1 MSEGRGGDSAK
12 KQSDETGLTNDA
24 ESPKNEIPR
33 LVFAQLPAVVYFSF
47 KGVFQDSAHK
57 KRRKRMRK
65 KGRQLI
71 SACVLA
77 SASSGTFEGSQ
88 NGHHLSGAQGG
99 KRAHGGNSF
108 DVCIQMERTLE
119 MERGS
124 MAGVPFAAQGLTV
137 TMHFEFRDFGLFFCC
152 CFFGRGATSSSHRFR
167 RHRRNRHCVFRL
179 AFLPR
184 CDRKRVASLADT
196 FERLAPLIAACV
208 ALSC

>member
-33 LVFAQLPAVVYFSF
+33 LVFAQLPAVVYCSF

-99 KRAHGGNSF
+99 KHAHGGNSF
-108 DVCIQMERTLE
+108 DVCKQMERTLE

-137 TMHFEFRDFGLFFCC
+137 TMHFEFRDFGLFFLLLL
-152 CFFGRGATSSSHRFR
+152 FFRLR
-167 RHRRNRHCVFRL
+167 RHVLVAQVPSPSPQPPYVFRL

-184 CDRKRVASLADT
+184 CDRLFS
-196 FERLAPLIAACV
+196 
-208 ALSC
+208 

>member
-1 MSEGRGGDSAK
+1 MSEGRWGDSAK
-12 KQSDETGLTNDA
+12 KQSDKTGLTNDA

-99 KRAHGGNSF
+99 KHAHGGNSF
-108 DVCIQMERTLE
+108 DVCKQMERTLE

-152 CFFGRGATSSSHRFR
+152 CCCFGRGATSSSHRFR
-167 RHRRNRHCVFRL
+167 RHRRNRHVSSGSLSCRD
-179 AFLPR
+179 AI
-184 CDRKRVASLADT
+184 ASLADT